1 MLLLEASV
9 LSDDEKDIVAYLRRR
24 ISDAERPMGRLDAY
38 YEGSQRLEHIG
49 IAVPPELRHF
59 ETVLNVPGMAVD
71 EPTLRQRLRG
81 FYRAG
86 DSTRADQALTEA
98 WEYNNLDSE
107 SIVLHQEEKVFGRS
121 FVSVHT
127 NPEDPENPRITVEDP
142 REIGYAVDPVTR
154 RMQGMLRLW
163 KGPFARAS
171 SPTHGTLYLPGSTI
185 HMVRDRRGWVVS
197 DRDDHGLGVVP
208 AVMFAHRRRAMSGRV
223 EVGRSAMRDVIGL
236 TDGIA
241 RLLTNMQ
248 VGAESHA
255 LPSYIL
261 TGAAQGD
268 FTDRDGKPIPVWES
282 YLTAIKAVSNENSRV
297 FQITAGDLKNFTDAI
312 NNMLA
317 WCASVLGL
325 PTRYAGQQTV
335 NPAAEGAIRA
345 DEVRLVTRVG
355 QMSKFDGDAW
365 AWVMGLHERFR
376 TGEWGKPNTIRTLWY
391 DPGTST
397 IAQTVDAAVKMR
409 QVGAISV
416 EGMWDM
422 LDWDEARKNQERDR
436 LSREGSADP
445 IVKALSVSRMP
456 DAPLN
461 G

>member
-1 MLLLEASV
+1 
-9 LSDDEKDIVAYLRRR
+9 
-24 ISDAERPMGRLDAY
+24 
-38 YEGSQRLEHIG
+38 
-49 IAVPPELRHF
+49 
-59 ETVLNVPGMAVD
+59 
-71 EPTLRQRLRG
+71 
-81 FYRAG
+81 
-86 DSTRADQALTEA
+86 
-98 WEYNNLDSE
+98 
-107 SIVLHQEEKVFGRS
+107 
-121 FVSVHT
+121 
-127 NPEDPENPRITVEDP
+127 
-142 REIGYAVDPVTR
+142 
-154 RMQGMLRLW
+154 
-163 KGPFARAS
+163 
-171 SPTHGTLYLPGSTI
+171 
-185 HMVRDRRGWVVS
+185 
-197 DRDDHGLGVVP
+197 
-208 AVMFAHRRRAMSGRV
+208 
-223 EVGRSAMRDVIGL
+223 
-236 TDGIA
+236 
-241 RLLTNMQ
+241 MQ